1 MDNIISLLMDMQ
13 RACPVNCHTSI
24 SIDSLSRDPI
34 IFTWVYKI
42 KNKRYSI
49 INAISW
55 LELQRNKQ
63 SSICFNEITTKIKVS
78 LKNES
83 S

>member
-34 IFTWVYKI
+34 IFSWVYKI
-42 KNKRYSI
+42 KKKRYSI
-49 INAISW
+49 IKVVSW
-55 LELQRNKQ
+55 LEIQSNKQ
-63 SSICFNEITTKIKVS
+63 NSICFDEIIAKIKVS